1 MITYLF
7 QHRGDGIV
15 IGNGLFALAL
25 YFVRHFSRLHH
36 GIYMLGDEN
45 GSPGNLFDEF
55 HVLGRQLGCF
65 FRREELFHF
74 IHIVYQLALVFGG
87 YGDDVVHRQVAQHAR
102 LDLDFLCVSFP
113 FHFIARLQ
121 LLAGHHAGGFEHG
134 DARGLQVVV
143 ENERAARFAVQT
155 PVGGLRLPF
164 VRVAV
169 AVKADR
175 LALLDVA
182 ADNFDDGGDFR
193 FTLFD
198 ERVHVLLEP
207 GKLFGNGRVERN
219 HGTGT
224 VCLRR
229 GTQSGCR

>member
-1 MITYLF
+1 
-7 QHRGDGIV
+7 
-15 IGNGLFALAL
+15 
-25 YFVRHFSRLHH
+25 
-36 GIYMLGDEN
+36 MLGDEN
-45 GSPGNLFDEF
+45 GSPGNLFDKF

-155 PVGGLRLPF
+155 PAGGLRLPF

-198 ERVHVLLEP
+198 ERVHILLEP

-224 VCLRR
+224 VCLRAYGAEFEAIAGEGER
-229 GTQSGCR
+229 

>member
-1 MITYLF
+1 M
-7 QHRGDGIV
+7 
-15 IGNGLFALAL
+15 
-25 YFVRHFSRLHH
+25 
-36 GIYMLGDEN
+36 
-45 GSPGNLFDEF
+45 
-55 HVLGRQLGCF
+55 
-65 FRREELFHF
+65 
-74 IHIVYQLALVFGG
+74 VFGG

-155 PVGGLRLPF
+155 PMGGLRLPF

-169 AVKADR
+169 AVKTDR

-182 ADNFDDGGDFR
+182 ADNFNDGGDFR

-224 VCLRR
+224 VCLRAYGAEFEAIAGEGERR
-229 GTQSGCR
+229 GAVAVGIVNQQFGNLRDVQLHSLFACQ